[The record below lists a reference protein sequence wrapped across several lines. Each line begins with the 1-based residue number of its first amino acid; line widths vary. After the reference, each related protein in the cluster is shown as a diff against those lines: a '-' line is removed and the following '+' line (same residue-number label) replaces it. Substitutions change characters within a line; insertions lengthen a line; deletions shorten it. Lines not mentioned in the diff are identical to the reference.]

1 MKQKDGAFSDATLLV
16 HAGRHRNKEHRYVN
30 PPIVKGSTVLHE
42 SVADMIK
49 REENRNRLIEDV
61 PTYGIWGTETH
72 QAFYDAMKKL
82 EGAAGVW
89 AFSSGL
95 ASTTTPLF
103 AFVHAGCHAL
113 FMDTIYGP
121 TRDFAEKI
129 LAKMGVEVE
138 FFDPYIGADIE
149 KKFKPNTTLVMME
162 TPGSH
167 SFELPDVPAIAA
179 KCREH
184 GVWSAIDN
192 TWATPLYFKPL
203 SVGVDVVMHAA
214 TKYIAGHS
222 DILMGV
228 VCCNERVWPRVFD
241 TVTTLGQT
249 ATPDDVYMAFRGL
262 HTMKARIEAACAG
275 ARRIVEWLEAQP
287 QVERI
292 LWPALESHPDH
303 AIFKRDFTG
312 ATPLFSVVFKPE
324 YDGRLT
330 PMIDALKL
338 FGRGYS
344 WGGFESLLIPG
355 YGKRTARQSPF
366 GRMVR
371 ISVGLENPR
380 DLIADLEQ
388 AFAQLAASSAV

>member
-1 MKQKDGAFSDATLLV
+1 MSGTMDYASMAPATVLV
-16 HAGRHRNKEHRYVN
+16 HAGRHRNKEHRFVN

-42 SVADMIK
+42 SVKAMIE
-49 REENRNRLIEDV
+49 REENRARLIEDV

-72 QAFYDAMKKL
+72 LAFYEAMKKL
-82 EGAAGVW
+82 ESAAGVW

-95 ASTTTPLF
+95 AATTTPLF

-121 TRDFAEKI
+121 TREFAEKT

-138 FFDPYIGADIE
+138 FFDPYIGEAIE
-149 KKFKPNTTLVMME
+149 TKFKANTTLVVME

-167 SFELPDVPAIAA
+167 SFELPDVPAIAG

-184 GVWSAIDN
+184 GVWSVIDN

-203 SVGVDVVMHAA
+203 TVGVDVVVHAA

-228 VCCNERVWPRVFD
+228 VCCNEKAWPKVFEA
-241 TVTTLGQT
+241 VTAMGQT
-249 ATPDDVYMAFRGL
+249 ATPDDVYLALRGL
-262 HTMKARIEAACAG
+262 HTMKARIEAALAG
-275 ARRIVEWLEAQP
+275 TRKVVEWLLERP
-287 QVERI
+287 EVERV
-292 LWPALESHPDH
+292 LWPALETHPDH
-303 AIFKRDFTG
+303 AIFKRDFSG
-312 ATPLFSVVFKPE
+312 ATTLFAVVFKPQ
-324 YDGRLT
+324 YADRLSE
-330 PMIDALKL
+330 MIDALSL

-355 YGKRTARQSPF
+355 YGKRTERNSPF
-366 GRMVR
+366 HRMVR
-371 ISVGLENPR
+371 VAVGLEDPK

-388 AFAQLAASSAV
+388 AFSHLRD

>member
-1 MKQKDGAFSDATLLV
+1 MSDTLDYAKMGEATVLV

-42 SVADMIK
+42 SVHDMIV
-49 REENRNRLIEDV
+49 REEHRDRLIEDV

-72 QAFYDAMKKL
+72 QAFYEAMKKL

-103 AFVHAGCHAL
+103 SFVHAGCHAL

-129 LAKMGVEVE
+129 LTRMGVQVQ
-138 FFDPYIGADIE
+138 FFDPYVGADIE
-149 KKFKPNTTLVMME
+149 KLFKPNTTLVVME

-179 KCREH
+179 QCRAH
-184 GVWSAIDN
+184 GVWSVIDN

-203 SVGVDVVMHAA
+203 SVGVDVVVHAA

-228 VCCNERVWPRVFD
+228 VCCNERAWPKVFHA
-241 TVTTLGQT
+241 VAAMGQT
-249 ATPDDVYMAFRGL
+249 ATPDDVYVALRGL
-262 HTMKARIEAACAG
+262 HTMKARIEAAVAG
-275 ARRIVEWLEAQP
+275 ARRVIDWLQKRPE
-287 QVERI
+287 VERV
-292 LWPALESHPDH
+292 LWPSLESHPDH

-312 ATPLFSVVFKPE
+312 ATSLFAVVFKSE
-324 YDGRLT
+324 YDGKLS

-355 YGKRTARQSPF
+355 YGKRTERNSPF
-366 GRMVR
+366 NRMVR
-371 ISVGLENPR
+371 VAVGLEDPD

-388 AFAQLAASSAV
+388 AFVALHA

>member
-1 MKQKDGAFSDATLLV
+1 MSATIDYAKMAPATVLV
-16 HAGRHRNKEHRYVN
+16 HAGRHRNKEHRFVN

-42 SVADMIK
+42 SVKDMIK
-49 REENRNRLIEDV
+49 REESRTRLIDDV

-72 QAFYDAMKKL
+72 QAFYEAMKKL

-89 AFSSGL
+89 AFASGL
-95 ASTTTPLF
+95 AATTTPLF
-103 AFVHAGCHAL
+103 AFVHSGCHAL

-121 TRDFAEKI
+121 TRGFAEKI
-129 LAKMGVEVE
+129 LSKMGVEVE
-138 FFDPYIGADIE
+138 FFDPYVGADIE
-149 KKFKPNTTLVMME
+149 KLFKPNTTLVVME

-184 GVWSAIDN
+184 GVWSVIDN

-203 SVGVDVVMHAA
+203 SVGVDVVVHAA

-228 VCCNERVWPRVFD
+228 VCCNEKAWPKVFE
-241 TVTTLGQT
+241 TIGAMGQT
-249 ATPDDVYMAFRGL
+249 ASPDDVYVAYRGL
-262 HTMKARIEAACAG
+262 HTMKARIEAAVVG
-275 ARRIVEWLEAQP
+275 TREVVSWLQSRPEVQ
-287 QVERI
+287 QV
-292 LWPALESHPDH
+292 LWPALGTHPDH
-303 AIFKRDFTG
+303 AVFKRDFSG
-312 ATPLFSVVFKPE
+312 ATTLFAVLFKPE
-324 YDGRLT
+324 YDGKLS

-355 YGKRTARQSPF
+355 YGKRTQRNSPF
-366 GRMVR
+366 TRMVR
-371 ISVGLENPR
+371 VAVGLEDPK
-380 DLIADLEQ
+380 DLIADLQQ
-388 AFAQLAASSAV
+388 AFDKLHD